1 MNLLFV
7 SETDFTRKIVFDV
20 HLLPE
25 AMSLRG
31 HKVFMLYYESMWGK
45 PDNNKKLWVDRGLSK
60 EIIANRALDNSHIHL
75 IKPKFIRLSMLSR
88 ASAFITHLLEI
99 NRVIH
104 EEKIDAIVLYS
115 VPTNGLQ
122 AVRYAR
128 KAEIPVLFRSLDV
141 LNKLVSNSLLRYPTK
156 VMESKVY
163 SRVDRFLALTPNLCD
178 YAVSLGTKKE
188 NTRVLP
194 MTVDTNTFYPMMK
207 SKVLMNRW
215 GLTDNDKVI
224 LFMGTLFNFSGLDEF
239 ISSTWE
245 RFKNNPDIK
254 LLIVGDGQQRILLES
269 LITKYNL
276 NNQISITGFQPYDE
290 MPLYINLAD
299 VCINPFKEND
309 ITRDIFPGK
318 TVQFLACG
326 KPLVMRPL
334 RGVKSMIYGSE
345 QGVIYDGNDLESTV
359 FSLLNNPETLDDVG
373 QYGLRYVKEI
383 FSYEKVAQQLEEEI
397 VEIISEHKRKTLA
410 TT

>member
-1 MNLLFV
+1 VNLLFV

-31 HKVFMLYYESMWGK
+31 HKIFMLYYESMWNK
-45 PDNNKKLWVDRGLSK
+45 PDNNKKLWVDHGLSK
-60 EIIANRALDNSHIHL
+60 EIIANRALDNAHIHL
-75 IKPKFIRLSMLSR
+75 IKPKFIRLHVLSR

-104 EEKIDAIVLYS
+104 EEKIDAVVLYS

-122 AVRYAR
+122 AVWYAR

-178 YAVSLGTKKE
+178 YAVSLGAKKE

-215 GLTDNDKVI
+215 GLTEDDKVL

-254 LLIVGDGQQRILLES
+254 LLIVGDGEQRILLES

-334 RGVKSMIYGSE
+334 RGVHSMIEGVK
-345 QGVIYDGNDLESTV
+345 QGVIYLNDNWPWV
-359 FSLLNNPETLDDVG
+359 FDILRQPQLLKEIGDA
-373 QYGLRYVKEI
+373 GLRYVKEM
-383 FSYEKVAQQLEEEI
+383 FSYEKVSRQLEEEI
-397 VEIISEHKRKTLA
+397 MECISERDKE
-410 TT
+410 